1 MILVMG
7 TDNALTLREQQIL
20 YHIARGLS
28 NREISAK
35 LSLSEQTVKV
45 HLANMLAKTERTNR
59 AALVSY
65 GFEQGILRSR

>member
-45 HLANMLAKTERTNR
+45 HLANMLAKTECANR